1 MIFLFGNSLPG
12 IFLQYLAG
20 GCNTL
25 PGCFFD
31 PPRRLGNFFDP
42 PRPSHGK
49 CVIAIN
55 CYPGLGGVR
64 WSPPWLG
71 RDGVGRKTPR
81 QGFAKKRKNP
91 INIML
96 LPLQGIWCFS
106 TIQAQKHHYATGT
119 KTPSYEMK
127 RENRA
132 FGSNLCRKHDFFG
145 IYYNR
150 RPVCITHAALYNLPL
165 IPAFQKID
173 EWLVESAEEMDDL
186 LTLKLRLIP

>member
-1 MIFLFGNSLPG
+1 MVLF
-12 IFLQYLAG
+12 
-20 GCNTL
+20 
-25 PGCFFD
+25 
-31 PPRRLGNFFDP
+31 
-42 PRPSHGK
+42 
-49 CVIAIN
+49 
-55 CYPGLGGVR
+55 
-64 WSPPWLG
+64 
-71 RDGVGRKTPR
+71 
-81 QGFAKKRKNP
+81 
-91 INIML
+91 
-96 LPLQGIWCFS
+96 
-106 TIQAQKHHYATGT
+106 HHTGT